1 MYGNSNTTEC
11 YAVAVLAQKSQNTRQ
26 YLKALTR
33 ISLSTTPLSTVL
45 VLGLAATAE
54 YIAAAGR
61 TAAAVQQRV
70 AETSKHMAK
79 SLT

>member
-1 MYGNSNTTEC
+1 MLC
-11 YAVAVLAQKSQNTRQ
+11 CRCARPKKSKHPSI
-26 YLKALTR
+26 LE
-33 ISLSTTPLSTVL
+33 SLDPDILVHHAIVHVL